1 MKFMKMKLK
10 ATVFGIFLT
19 INMIGQDIHQTK
31 LKNAMGYTLQVAEAM
46 PVDGFNYKPT
56 EDQLTFKEQLI
67 HLGENL
73 YWLSAVYLREV
84 ENPIKSNK
92 VEAEGMSKEEVMS
105 WVLGAYEFAMESING
120 LSEEEMVKEFLWRDG
135 LKMNK
140 WQFINLIHDHQTHHR
155 GQMIVYLRMNHV
167 IPPKYVG
174 W

>member
-1 MKFMKMKLK
+1 MKMKLK
-10 ATVFGIFLT
+10 AIVFGIFLT
-19 INMIGQDIHQTK
+19 LNMVGQDIHLSK
-31 LKNAMGYTLQVAEAM
+31 LKNAMNYTLQVAEAM
-46 PVDGFNYKPT
+46 PVDGYEYKPT

-67 HLGENL
+67 HVGENL

-84 ENPIKSNK
+84 DNPVKSNK
-92 VEAEGMSKEEVMS
+92 VVAEEMSKDEVIT
-105 WVLGAYEFAMESING
+105 WVLGAYEYAMESIIG
-120 LSEEEMVKEFLWRDG
+120 LTEVEMVKEFPWRDG

-140 WQFINLIHDHQTHHR
+140 GQFINLIHDHQTHHR

>member
-1 MKFMKMKLK
+1 MKMKMK

-19 INMIGQDIHQTK
+19 LSMVGQDIHLSK
-31 LKNAMGYTLQVAEAM
+31 LKNAMNYTLQVAEAM
-46 PVDGFNYKPT
+46 PVDGYEYKPT

-67 HLGENL
+67 HVGENL

-84 ENPIKSNK
+84 DNPVKSNK
-92 VEAEGMSKEEVMS
+92 VVAEEMSKDEVIT
-105 WVLGAYEFAMESING
+105 WVLGAYEYAMESIIG
-120 LSEEEMVKEFLWRDG
+120 LTEEEMVKEFPWRDG
-135 LKMNK
+135 LKLNK
-140 WQFINLIHDHQTHHR
+140 GQFINLIHDHQTHHR